1 MRLANERVVYLGR
14 LVHVCSG
21 QLNSCAV
28 NKPLGLEFRVRSG
41 GWCPVEGDGK
51 GKRRSIAVRNTPHRY
66 GNSDAITQCYLPS
79 GGGDIP
85 ALTPAEASTQ
95 LSDPGGMQG

>member
-1 MRLANERVVYLGR
+1 MAG
-14 LVHVCSG
+14 
-21 QLNSCAV
+21 
-28 NKPLGLEFRVRSG
+28 VR
-41 GWCPVEGDGK
+41 WREMVEVK
-51 GKRRSIAVRNTPHRY
+51 GRRSIAVRNTPHRY

-95 LSDPGGMQG
+95 LSFVGKLMIEETFS